1 MNPSNPPVTSAPEDR
16 PRSSRLR
23 LRDRVAL
30 GCAAAVT
37 AAAFLHL
44 TLPGPAGTFFAIIL
58 PWLWIPAL
66 LCVACLPWVQRRA
79 RAVLLVPLLA
89 WGLMAAPA
97 LIPLQQQAAP
107 QAQAQSGAENG
118 TGSGRITVASQNV
131 KAGSGADST
140 ARAAG
145 ALAERGAD
153 VVVLVE
159 LDDAGRSAAREVLA
173 ERYPHA
179 YTVGTVGI
187 WSRYPLN
194 NTRALGLGLG
204 WKRALAADVETPR
217 GTLTLYAVHAASV
230 RPGEQDARD
239 EMLRDLSRV
248 ITDDDAPRAV
258 AVGDFNAVGQDPALA
273 GIRSTLAEPPQSTP
287 SFGFSW
293 PSGLPLARIDHVFQR
308 GLLPQ
313 ENTMMRAGDSDH
325 LALVASFAFPQ

>member
-1 MNPSNPPVTSAPEDR
+1 MNPPNPPVISAPEDR
-16 PRSSRLR
+16 PRPPRLR
-23 LRDRVAL
+23 PRDRVAL

-37 AAAFLHL
+37 VAAFLHRV
-44 TLPGPAGTFFAIIL
+44 LPGPAGTFFAIIL

-66 LCVACLPWVQRRA
+66 LCAACLPWARRRV
-79 RAVLLVPLLA
+79 RAVLLAPLLA
-89 WGLMAAPA
+89 WGLLAAPA
-97 LIPLQQQAAP
+97 LIPLQAQAAP
-107 QAQAQSGAENG
+107 QAQDQTPAQSSA
-118 TGSGRITVASQNV
+118 GSGRITVASQNV

-159 LDDAGRSAAREVLA
+159 LDDAGRNAAREVL
-173 ERYPHA
+173 EGRYPHA

-204 WKRALAADVETPR
+204 WKRALAADVETPG

-239 EMLRDLSRV
+239 EMLRDLSQV

-258 AVGDFNAVGQDPALA
+258 AVGDFNAVAQDPALA

-293 PSGLPLARIDHVFQR
+293 PAGLPMARIDHVFQR

-313 ENTMMRAGDSDH
+313 ENTMLRAGNSDH
-325 LALVASFAFPQ
+325 LALVASFDFPQ

>member
-1 MNPSNPPVTSAPEDR
+1 MNPPNPSVTFAPEDR

-44 TLPGPAGTFFAIIL
+44 MLPGPAGTFFAIIL

-97 LIPLQQQAAP
+97 LIPLQKQAAP
-107 QAQAQSGAENG
+107 QAQAQSGAESG

-159 LDDAGRSAAREVLA
+159 LDDAGRSAAREMLA

-204 WKRALAADVETPR
+204 WKRALAADVETPA

-239 EMLRDLSRV
+239 EMLRDLSQV
-248 ITDDDAPRAV
+248 ITADDAPRAV
-258 AVGDFNAVGQDPALA
+258 AVGDFNAVAQDPALA
-273 GIRSTLAEPPQSTP
+273 GIRSTLAEPSQSTP

-313 ENTMMRAGDSDH
+313 ENTMLRAGDSDH
-325 LALVASFAFPQ
+325 LALVASFAFPP